1 MLTDHQRNSMLD
13 EMMKLLG
20 EEFEIARDGK
30 KNTVKGAKNKQQAT
44 HRKYIEFYP
53 GTDVKAG
60 DVLIR
65 KLSGEEWLVEE
76 IDHQAIQGKL
86 FSVKA
91 YYETSFERKKLSVQ
105 PVSYTFNNSSNIIAG
120 SQAAATMNV
129 NIGEIESAI
138 EKNGGTEKAELLAMV
153 MEIKEAFE
161 KQDKLSRGSLARF
174 SETLEKHSWI
184 TSSLIQLLGS
194 AAIQYFIR

>member
-1 MLTDHQRNSMLD
+1 MLSDHERIRMLD
-13 EMMKLLG
+13 DMMKLTG
-20 EEFEIARDGK
+20 EDFEIARDGK
-30 KNTVKGAKNKQQAT
+30 KSTVKGVKNSQKAT
-44 HRKYIEFYP
+44 NRKYIQFYP

-65 KLSGEEWLVEE
+65 KLSGDEWLVVE

-86 FSVKA
+86 FSVNA
-91 YYETSFERKKLSVQ
+91 YYQTSFEREKPSVQ
-105 PVSYTFNNSSNIIAG
+105 SVSYTFNNSSNIIAG

-129 NIGEIESAI
+129 NIGEIEAAI
-138 EKNGGTEKAELLAMV
+138 EKHGGTDKAELLAMV

-161 KQDKLSRGSLARF
+161 KQDTLSKGSLARF

-184 TSSLIQLLGS
+184 TGSLIQLLGN
-194 AAIQYFIR
+194 AAIQFFIR

>member
-1 MLTDHQRNSMLD
+1 MLSDHERNRMLD
-13 EMMKLLG
+13 DMMNLTG

-30 KNTVKGAKNKQQAT
+30 KSTVKGVKNSQKAT
-44 HRKYIEFYP
+44 NRKYIQFYP

-65 KLSGEEWLVEE
+65 KLSGDEWLVVE

-86 FSVKA
+86 FSVNA
-91 YYETSFERKKLSVQ
+91 YYQTSFEREKPSVQ
-105 PVSYTFNNSSNIIAG
+105 SVSYTFNNSSNIIAG

-129 NIGEIESAI
+129 NIGEIEAAI
-138 EKNGGTEKAELLAMV
+138 EKHGGTDKAELLAMV

-161 KQDKLSRGSLARF
+161 KQDTLSKGSLARF

-184 TSSLIQLLGS
+184 TGSLIQLLGS
-194 AAIQYFIR
+194 AAIQFFIR